1 VAGSYGDAETQAHY
15 ELVERVVRRLQRELD
30 LSCDLDDLRAWGHQ
44 GLLEAKGRFDPERGV
59 RFTTFAYYRVRGAVL
74 DGVRKQGW
82 LKRRAYAKLKAYEAG
97 DHLGEQLAESE
108 AQSPS
113 RTPAARAAQIEDVLG
128 KISAA
133 YMLSA
138 VGQGED
144 DIPDTPEELL
154 GSAQTREVVKQ
165 GLDVL
170 PERERVLVEAVYFE
184 GATIEEAG
192 ARLGLSKSWA
202 SRMHAKALERMRKQ
216 LAVRLA

>member
-1 VAGSYGDAETQAHY
+1 MTGDAESEAHN

-30 LSCDLDDLRAWGHQ
+30 LSCDLGDLRAWGHQ

-97 DHLGEQLAESE
+97 DSLAAQLADSE

-113 RTPAARAAQIEDVLG
+113 RTPLARAAQLDDTLA

-138 VGQGED
+138 VGQGEESA
-144 DIPDTPEELL
+144 PDTPEELVT
-154 GSAQTREVVKQ
+154 SAETRNVVQQ
-165 GLDVL
+165 GLSLL
-170 PERERVLVEAVYFE
+170 PDRERQLLRAVYFE
-184 GATIEEAG
+184 GVTIEEAG
-192 ARLGLSKSWA
+192 GRLGLSKSWA
-202 SRMHAKALERMRKQ
+202 SRMHAKALERMRKT
-216 LAVRLA
+216 LAASLG